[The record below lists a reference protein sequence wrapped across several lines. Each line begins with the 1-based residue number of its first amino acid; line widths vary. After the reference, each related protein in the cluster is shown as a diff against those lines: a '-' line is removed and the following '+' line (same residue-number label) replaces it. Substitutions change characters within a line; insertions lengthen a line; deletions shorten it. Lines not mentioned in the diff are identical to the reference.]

1 MLECKVGNIN
11 IFNPIEGKLD
21 RIIEYFV
28 EFYGEKYRERITSRL
43 KNSTI
48 LFLGNTSLSGR
59 YTTKNVA
66 QSYFNGKL
74 GELFSDFEKNSGY
87 QGIINFRVENIDT
100 LIQELNKNV
109 IYNFNARTYLKILN
123 SMGLVKIPRDISN
136 DGYKEFFKENID
148 ENLLKILKDE
158 LNKIKNIFDASKEE
172 YELQLK
178 QKDEVLNVLNNIE
191 SGIQDVLTEN
201 DEKIQALIQNYILT
215 NFNRDIS
222 KFGEDKKKAYI
233 EAFKDLIEKKTK
245 FYTTYDKSNY
255 IELFNFLGVKEEI
268 FENYLKNP
276 KIRQILK
283 DKDFLKSYWDINREL
298 EYKIKENCV
307 YLNETMNY
315 IKSLNF
321 FPNPEILRFVLEDFI
336 INNFGVSGYVFPMN
350 INNNLHCVCLLNE
363 YFDLDTSSLVH
374 EFNHIVESDRLVD
387 STGKFKGF
395 KTGFSG
401 GALASD
407 SEKLLDE
414 IVNDYISL
422 KVNKLMERDGF
433 NVGGAGYMPSAY
445 SKVFPLL
452 EGFIEE
458 NLNDII
464 ACRMSSDPKA
474 FARKIGEENFN
485 KIVEAVGN
493 YYEIGDR
500 DKIELAYQELKNF
513 KGDLTSKLERKK
525 LSSNANVLYDSI
537 SLVKEVRK
545 SVKLQNKVTVKGTE
559 SAER

>member
-350 INNNLHCVCLLNE
+350 IDNKLHCVCLLSE
-363 YFDLDTSSLVH
+363 YFSLDTSSLVH
-374 EFNHIVESDRLVD
+374 EFNHIVECDRLVD

-395 KTGFSG
+395 KTGFSAG
-401 GALASD
+401 TLASD
-407 SEKLLDE
+407 AEELLDE

-464 ACRMSSDPKA
+464 ACRMSSDSKA
-474 FARKIGEENFN
+474 FARKIGEENFC
-485 KIVEAVGN
+485 KVVEAVGN

-545 SVKLQNKVTVKGTE
+545 SVKQQKATIKGTE

>member
-1 MLECKVGNIN
+1 M
-11 IFNPIEGKLD
+11 
-21 RIIEYFV
+21 
-28 EFYGEKYRERITSRL
+28 
-43 KNSTI
+43 
-48 LFLGNTSLSGR
+48 SGR

-201 DEKIQALIQNYILT
+201 DEKIQALIQNYILK

-222 KFGEDKKKAYI
+222 KLDEDKKKAYI

-350 INNNLHCVCLLNE
+350 IDNKLHCVCLLSE

-374 EFNHIVESDRLVD
+374 EFNHIVESDGLVD

-474 FARKIGEENFN
+474 FARKIGEENFC
-485 KIVEAVGN
+485 KVVEAVGN

-545 SVKLQNKVTVKGTE
+545 SVKQQKATIKGTE

>member
-59 YTTKNVA
+59 YTTKNIA

-158 LNKIKNIFDASKEE
+158 LNKIKNIFDASKDE
-172 YELQLK
+172 YELLTK
-178 QKDEVLNVLNNIE
+178 QKDEVLNALNNIE
-191 SGIQDVLTEN
+191 SGMQDVLTEN

-350 INNNLHCVCLLNE
+350 IDNKLHCVCLLNE

-374 EFNHIVESDRLVD
+374 EFNHIVESDGLVD

-401 GALASD
+401 GALPSD

-545 SVKLQNKVTVKGTE
+545 SVKQQKATIKGTE

>member
-59 YTTKNVA
+59 YTTKNIA

-158 LNKIKNIFDASKEE
+158 LNKIKNIFDASKDE
-172 YELQLK
+172 YELLTK
-178 QKDEVLNVLNNIE
+178 QKDEVLNALNNIE
-191 SGIQDVLTEN
+191 SGMQDVLTEN

-350 INNNLHCVCLLNE
+350 IDNKLHCVCLLNE

-374 EFNHIVESDRLVD
+374 EFNHIVESDGLVD

-545 SVKLQNKVTVKGTE
+545 SVKQQKATIKGTE

>member
-59 YTTKNVA
+59 YTTKNIA

-158 LNKIKNIFDASKEE
+158 LNKIKNIFDASKDE
-172 YELQLK
+172 YELLTK
-178 QKDEVLNVLNNIE
+178 QKDEVLNALNNIE
-191 SGIQDVLTEN
+191 SGMQDVLTEN

-350 INNNLHCVCLLNE
+350 IDNKLHCVCLLNE

-401 GALASD
+401 GALPSD

-545 SVKLQNKVTVKGTE
+545 SVKQQKATIKGTE

>member
-201 DEKIQALIQNYILT
+201 DEKIQALIQNYILK

-222 KFGEDKKKAYI
+222 KLDEDKKKAYI

-255 IELFNFLGVKEEI
+255 IDLFNFLGEKEKI

-350 INNNLHCVCLLNE
+350 IDNKLHCVCLLSE
-363 YFDLDTSSLVH
+363 YFSLDTSSLVH
-374 EFNHIVESDRLVD
+374 EFNHIVECDRLVD

-395 KTGFSG
+395 KTGFSAG
-401 GALASD
+401 TLASD
-407 SEKLLDE
+407 AEELLDE

-485 KIVEAVGN
+485 KIVEAVGS
-493 YYEIGDR
+493 YYKIGDR
-500 DKIELAYQELKNF
+500 DKIELAYHELKSF
-513 KGDLTSKLERKK
+513 EGDLTNELERKK
-525 LSSNANVLYDSI
+525 LSANANILYNSI
-537 SLVKEVRK
+537 SLVK
-545 SVKLQNKVTVKGTE
+545 
-559 SAER
+559 

>member
-1 MLECKVGNIN
+1 M
-11 IFNPIEGKLD
+11 
-21 RIIEYFV
+21 
-28 EFYGEKYRERITSRL
+28 GEK
-43 KNSTI
+43 
-48 LFLGNTSLSGR
+48 
-59 YTTKNVA
+59 
-66 QSYFNGKL
+66 
-74 GELFSDFEKNSGY
+74 EK
-87 QGIINFRVENIDT
+87 
-100 LIQELNKNV
+100 
-109 IYNFNARTYLKILN
+109 
-123 SMGLVKIPRDISN
+123 
-136 DGYKEFFKENID
+136 
-148 ENLLKILKDE
+148 
-158 LNKIKNIFDASKEE
+158 
-172 YELQLK
+172 
-178 QKDEVLNVLNNIE
+178 
-191 SGIQDVLTEN
+191 
-201 DEKIQALIQNYILT
+201 
-215 NFNRDIS
+215 
-222 KFGEDKKKAYI
+222 
-233 EAFKDLIEKKTK
+233 
-245 FYTTYDKSNY
+245 
-255 IELFNFLGVKEEI
+255 I

-401 GALASD
+401 GALPSD

-464 ACRMSSDPKA
+464 ACRMSSDSKA

-500 DKIELAYQELKNF
+500 DKIELAYHELKRF
-513 KGDLTSKLERKK
+513 EGDLTNELERKK
-525 LSSNANVLYDSI
+525 LSANANILYNSI

-545 SVKLQNKVTVKGTE
+545 SVKLQNKVTKGTE

>member
-201 DEKIQALIQNYILT
+201 DEKIQALIQNYILK

-255 IELFNFLGVKEEI
+255 IELFNFLGVKEEV

-374 EFNHIVESDRLVD
+374 EFNHIVESDGLVD

-500 DKIELAYQELKNF
+500 DKIELAYQELKRF
-513 KGDLTSKLERKK
+513 EGDLTNELERKK
-525 LSSNANVLYDSI
+525 LSANANILYNSI
-537 SLVKEVRK
+537 SLVKEVTK

>member
-158 LNKIKNIFDASKEE
+158 LNKIKNIFDASKDE
-172 YELQLK
+172 YELLTK
-178 QKDEVLNVLNNIE
+178 QKDEVLNALNNIE
-191 SGIQDVLTEN
+191 SGMQDVLTEN

-350 INNNLHCVCLLNE
+350 IDNKLHCVCLLNE

-401 GALASD
+401 GALPSD

-525 LSSNANVLYDSI
+525 LSLNANVLYDSI

-545 SVKLQNKVTVKGTE
+545 SVKQQKATIKGTE